1 MYPKVIM
8 SFCILSFTNN
18 KYHIIAT
25 NVVLPT
31 AKVFPKLYLIENTG
45 FIERV
50 VVLDCKNTYE
60 KHLIQNTNLNLDK
73 IPMIYYPIYDL
84 K

>member
-18 KYHIIAT
+18 KYYIIAT

-45 FIERV
+45 LIERV
-50 VVLDCKNTYE
+50 VVLDCKNSYE

-73 IPMIYYPIYDL
+73 IPMINYRIYD
-84 K
+84 